1 MRFAFLPPAVVPL
14 APGCLESA
22 LTPVHT
28 GARRLWLQSCAAAAL
43 SLLAACDKPVFQS
56 LDITGA
62 SYGRGFSL
70 LDTEGTTRTLVDY
83 RGRVMLMFF
92 GFTQCP
98 DICPTALSRAAEV
111 MALLGPDA
119 DRVQVIFV
127 TVDPERDLPVVLR
140 EYTRA
145 FYPSFIGLH
154 ADLDTTAATARDFK
168 VFYKK
173 VPTGG
178 SYTMD
183 HTAITYAFDP
193 QGHLRLAIR
202 HEQTAA
208 SVAADV
214 RRLLQGE

>member
-1 MRFAFLPPAVVPL
+1 M
-14 APGCLESA
+14 
-22 LTPVHT
+22 TPVHP
-28 GARRLWLQSCAAAAL
+28 GARRLWLQLCAAAAL
-43 SLLAACDKPVFQS
+43 GLLAACDKPAFQS

-70 LDTEGTTRTLVDY
+70 QDTEGATRTLADY
-83 RGRVMLMFF
+83 QGRVVLMFF

-119 DRVQVIFV
+119 ARVQVVFV

-145 FYPSFIGLH
+145 FHPSFIGLH
-154 ADLDTTAATARDFK
+154 ADLDTTAATAKDFK
-168 VFYKK
+168 VFYSK

-193 QGHLRLAIR
+193 QGRLRLAIR

-214 RRLLQGE
+214 RLLLQHA

>member
-1 MRFAFLPPAVVPL
+1 
-14 APGCLESA
+14 
-22 LTPVHT
+22 LTPLPQ
-28 GARRLWLQSCAAAAL
+28 GARRLCLCLCAAAAA
-43 SLLAACDKPVFQS
+43 SLLAGCEKPVFES

-62 SYGRGFSL
+62 TYGQGFSL
-70 LDTEGTTRTLVDY
+70 LDTEGGTRTLADY
-83 RGRVMLMFF
+83 KGRVVLMFF

-98 DICPTALSRAAEV
+98 DICPTALSRAAEL
-111 MALLGPDA
+111 MALLGRDA
-119 DRVQVIFV
+119 ARVQVVFV

-145 FYPSFIGLH
+145 FHPSFIGLH
-154 ADLDTTAATARDFK
+154 ASLEVTAATAKDFK

-193 QGHLRLAIR
+193 QGRLRLAIR

-214 RRLLQGE
+214 RLLLGAA